1 MSDKENISLD
11 NLEEKLDVLVKR
23 FEEQK
28 GIINSY
34 VEREREWKKNKIL
47 QNKEINKLKNKLI
60 SEINND

>member
-1 MSDKENISLD
+1 MSDKENTSLD

-47 QNKEINKLKNKLI
+47 QNKEIDKLRNKLT

>member
-34 VEREREWKKNKIL
+34 VKREREWKKNKIL
-47 QNKEINKLKNKLI
+47 QNKEIDKLRNKLT